1 MRILRRRRAHDGPLD
16 CAAVAAR
23 MDEYLDAE
31 LDAATTRRVAEHLE
45 DCRRCGLE
53 VETYQRI
60 KDCLAHQR
68 PALDAEATERL
79 RAFGRRLVEG
89 AGPEPTT

>member
-1 MRILRRRRAHDGPLD
+1 MRILRRRRPADGPLD

-31 LDAATTRRVAEHLE
+31 LDAATSRRVAEHLE

-53 VETYQRI
+53 ADTYQRI
-60 KDCLAHQR
+60 KDALAEQR
-68 PALDAEATERL
+68 PALDGEAVARL
-79 RAFGRRLVEG
+79 RAFGHRLVGGG
-89 AGPEPTT
+89 A

>member
-1 MRILRRRRAHDGPLD
+1 MRILRRRPPAHGPLD

-31 LDAATTRRVAEHLE
+31 LDAATSRRVAEHLE

-53 VETYQRI
+53 AETYQRI
-60 KDCLAHQR
+60 KDSLAEER
-68 PALDAEATERL
+68 PALDADAVARL
-79 RAFGRRLVEG
+79 RAFGQRLIDG
-89 AGPEPTT
+89 GG